1 MPKQISNLP
10 ESVPIYALRGAT
22 LSFAANPTID
32 GVPFDWTGK
41 TLAFTVRSPGTPT
54 PVLAL
59 TSGAGITVAG
69 SQVQVKMTA
78 AQGLS
83 IAAGSYVYN
92 LVYQQGA
99 DVFPLMSGKFEL
111 RSEVAA

>member
-22 LSFAANPTID
+22 LSFVADSTVD
-32 GVPFDWTGK
+32 GVPVDWTGK
-41 TLAFTVRSPGTPT
+41 TLEFTVRSPGTPA

-59 TSGAGITVAG
+59 TSGAGITVTG
-69 SQVQVKMTA
+69 SQVHVKMTA
-78 AQGLS
+78 AQGLG
-83 IAAGSYVYN
+83 IAPGSYVYT